1 MCKRTRFF
9 IKITALSVILSAAN
23 LLWAEPAADQVQVLS
38 PDGNVQLKFL
48 LDQGRLNYTVT
59 FKDKPVIET
68 SRVQF
73 SLDGVDLSQGLELGR
88 VEQYKVKET
97 YPWRGVHSQAVNNC
111 NGARI
116 SLKHSK
122 SNTSYTLDARSFND
136 AVAFRY
142 IIPGGESVR
151 VPDEATTFVIP
162 AGSTVWYHDLEGHY
176 EGVHEKNDVADIRD
190 GQWVAPPMTFKLP
203 DGTGYASITEAALT
217 NYSGMALQ
225 CDGNR
230 GFNLVLGHKHHVS
243 YPYRL
248 RYKDEIERVSRPAAI
263 SGTITSPWRVV
274 MIGADLNTL
283 VNCDVV
289 HNLCPPPDPNLFPKG
304 INTDWLKPGRAV
316 WRYLD
321 GGGSSLEDMK
331 EFSRLAGH
339 PSTGLGTG
347 LGFEYHVIEGFWSR
361 WSDEQ
366 IKELVDYSRRQG
378 VGLWFWRHSRELRTP
393 EAREAF
399 FKRLHDLGVVG
410 AKIDF
415 FDHEHKDV
423 IDHYTALLKE
433 AAKYHV
439 LVNFHGAN
447 KPTGEARTWP
457 NEMVREAVRGMEASK
472 LADRATHNV
481 TLPFTRYLA
490 GHGDYTP
497 VHFGARRAN
506 TTWTHQIATAAVF
519 NSPLLTYGAQP
530 ANILKNPGVE
540 MIKSIPAVWEETIVL
555 PVSQIGEIAAF
566 ARRSGDTWFLAILNG
581 LAARTVE
588 IPLSFLS
595 TRLETGLGQSEY
607 RAMLLRDNKV
617 DAAAVEV
624 ENTTLRRS
632 DSLAIE
638 LVAGGGFIARFWPAS
653 VARGPWPVT
662 RATSDERRLQHKA
675 AWMRQARWGVMTHYL
690 ADWRA
695 KVDNEK
701 MSAENWNDMID
712 HFDVEGLAKQIESV
726 GAGYY
731 LITIGQNSG
740 YYLAPNATYDK
751 LVGIQPS
758 KPVLSRVEGC
768 SRRDLVADLYEPL
781 HKRGIKLMVYLPA
794 GAPAG
799 DRDARDALQW
809 QNGPNPNKEF
819 QLKWEQVIREW
830 STRWGDEVVGWWF
843 DGCYWPNI
851 MYRSKEAPNFESF
864 AAAARAGNPDS
875 VVAFNPGVVPR
886 IISVTPHEDYT
897 AGEINDPN
905 KVKIQRAVDGKVDGA
920 QVHILS
926 FLGQRW
932 GMGSPRFSTE
942 QVVGWSRRIAEA
954 GGVITWDVPIQKS
967 GLISQPFMD
976 QLAAVG
982 KAFAVRR

>member
-1 MCKRTRFF
+1 MCKRTRFL
-9 IKITALSVILSAAN
+9 IVIAGLSVIVGAAN
-23 LLWAEPAADQVQVLS
+23 PLWAEPAADQVQVLS

-48 LDQGRLNYTVT
+48 LDQGRLDYTVT
-59 FKDKPVIET
+59 FKNKAVIER
-68 SRVQF
+68 SRVQL
-73 SLDGVDLSQGLELGR
+73 SVDGADLSQGLELGR
-88 VEQYKVKET
+88 VERYQVKET
-97 YPWRGVHSQAVNNC
+97 YPWRGVHCQAVNNC
-111 NGARI
+111 NGVKI
-116 SLKHSK
+116 SLKHGK

-162 AGSTVWYHDLEGHY
+162 AGSTVWHHDLEGHY
-176 EGVHEKNDVADIRD
+176 EDVHDKNDVGDIRA

-203 DGTGYASITEAALT
+203 GGAGYSSITEAALV

-248 RYKDEIERVSRPAAI
+248 RYKDEIERVSRPAAV

-289 HNLCPPPDPNLFPKG
+289 HNLCPPPDPNLFPEG
-304 INTDWLKPGRAV
+304 INTDWVKPGRAV

-331 EFSRLAGH
+331 EFSRLAGQ
-339 PSTGLGTG
+339 

-361 WSDEQ
+361 WSDDQ
-366 IKELVDYSRRQG
+366 IKELVDYSRQQG

-457 NEMVREAVRGMEASK
+457 NELVREAVRGMEASK

-519 NSPLLTYGAQP
+519 TSPLLTYGAQP

-540 MIKSIPAVWEETIVL
+540 MIKSIPAVWDETIVL

-581 LAARTVE
+581 IVTRTV
-588 IPLSFLS
+588 
-595 TRLETGLGQSEY
+595 
-607 RAMLLRDNKV
+607 
-617 DAAAVEV
+617 
-624 ENTTLRRS
+624 
-632 DSLAIE
+632 
-638 LVAGGGFIARFWPAS
+638 
-653 VARGPWPVT
+653 
-662 RATSDERRLQHKA
+662 
-675 AWMRQARWGVMTHYL
+675 
-690 ADWRA
+690 
-695 KVDNEK
+695 
-701 MSAENWNDMID
+701 
-712 HFDVEGLAKQIESV
+712 
-726 GAGYY
+726 
-731 LITIGQNSG
+731 
-740 YYLAPNATYDK
+740 
-751 LVGIQPS
+751 
-758 KPVLSRVEGC
+758 
-768 SRRDLVADLYEPL
+768 
-781 HKRGIKLMVYLPA
+781 
-794 GAPAG
+794 
-799 DRDARDALQW
+799 
-809 QNGPNPNKEF
+809 
-819 QLKWEQVIREW
+819 QV
-830 STRWGDEVVGWWF
+830 
-843 DGCYWPNI
+843 P
-851 MYRSKEAPNFESF
+851 
-864 AAAARAGNPDS
+864 
-875 VVAFNPGVVPR
+875 
-886 IISVTPHEDYT
+886 
-897 AGEINDPN
+897 
-905 KVKIQRAVDGKVDGA
+905 
-920 QVHILS
+920 LS
-926 FLGQRW
+926 FLGQGQYRA
-932 GMGSPRFSTE
+932 MLIRDDKDNDAALQIENETLNQKDTLSVDLR
-942 QVVGWSRRIAEA
+942 A
-954 GGVITWDVPIQKS
+954 GG
-967 GLISQPFMD
+967 GF
-976 QLAAVG
+976 VG
-982 KAFAVRR
+982 RFARN

>member
-1 MCKRTRFF
+1 
-9 IKITALSVILSAAN
+9 
-23 LLWAEPAADQVQVLS
+23 
-38 PDGNVQLKFL
+38 
-48 LDQGRLNYTVT
+48 
-59 FKDKPVIET
+59 
-68 SRVQF
+68 
-73 SLDGVDLSQGLELGR
+73 
-88 VEQYKVKET
+88 
-97 YPWRGVHSQAVNNC
+97 
-111 NGARI
+111 
-116 SLKHSK
+116 
-122 SNTSYTLDARSFND
+122 
-136 AVAFRY
+136 
-142 IIPGGESVR
+142 
-151 VPDEATTFVIP
+151 
-162 AGSTVWYHDLEGHY
+162 
-176 EGVHEKNDVADIRD
+176 
-190 GQWVAPPMTFKLP
+190 MTFKLP
-203 DGTGYASITEAALT
+203 GGAGYSSITEAALV

-248 RYKDEIERVSRPAAI
+248 RYKDEIERVSRPAAVF
-263 SGTITSPWRVV
+263 GTITSPWRVV

-289 HNLCPPPDPNLFPKG
+289 HNLCPPPDPNLFPEG
-304 INTDWLKPGRAV
+304 INTDWVKPGRAV

-331 EFSRLAGH
+331 EFSRL
-339 PSTGLGTG
+339 TGE
-347 LGFEYHVIEGFWSR
+347 LGFEYHVLEGFWSR
-361 WSDEQ
+361 WSDDQ
-366 IKELVDYSRRQG
+366 IKDLADYSRQQG

-530 ANILKNPGVE
+530 ANILKNPSVE
-540 MIKSIPAVWEETIVL
+540 MIKSIPAVWDETIVL

-581 LAARTVE
+581 IVTRTVQV
-588 IPLSFLS
+588 PLSFL
-595 TRLETGLGQSEY
+595 GQGQY
-607 RAMLLRDNKV
+607 RAMLIRDDKDN
-617 DAAAVEV
+617 DAALQI
-624 ENTTLRRS
+624 ENETLSQKDTLSVDLR
-632 DSLAIE
+632 
-638 LVAGGGFIARFWPAS
+638 AGGGFIARFWPAFHS
-653 VARGPWPVT
+653 PEPTAENPRLRG
-662 RATSDERRLQHKA
+662 DRLAPAEGGAAEKKSKLKIPASSAHSAVKTLADYGGVGWHRA

-701 MSAENWNDMID
+701 MNAESWNDMVD

-751 LVGIQPS
+751 FVGIQPS
-758 KPVLSRVEGC
+758 KPVPSRSGSGLRRDESALLGAGLSRVEGC

-781 HKRGIKLMVYLPA
+781 HNRGIKLMVYLPA

-799 DRDARDALQW
+799 EGTQYVAITIALQY
-809 QNGPNPNKEF
+809 KD
-819 QLKWEQVIREW
+819 
-830 STRWGDEVVGWWF
+830 RWG
-843 DGCYWPNI
+843 
-851 MYRSKEAPNFESF
+851 
-864 AAAARAGNPDS
+864 
-875 VVAFNPGVVPR
+875 
-886 IISVTPHEDYT
+886 
-897 AGEINDPN
+897 
-905 KVKIQRAVDGKVDGA
+905 
-920 QVHILS
+920 
-926 FLGQRW
+926 
-932 GMGSPRFSTE
+932 
-942 QVVGWSRRIAEA
+942 
-954 GGVITWDVPIQKS
+954 
-967 GLISQPFMD
+967 
-976 QLAAVG
+976 LAAWVWDG
-982 KAFAVRR
+982 T